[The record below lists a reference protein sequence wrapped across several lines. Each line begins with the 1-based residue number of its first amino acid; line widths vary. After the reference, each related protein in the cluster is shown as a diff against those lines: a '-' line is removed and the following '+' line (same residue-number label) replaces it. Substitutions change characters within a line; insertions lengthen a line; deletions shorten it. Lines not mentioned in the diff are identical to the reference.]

1 MSLAGSEWDKLPP
14 GADSRT
20 RGVSVAVD
28 RKMAASLASGV
39 ASLVASTALAA
50 GAPGDGGTIALGAAV
65 SLTGKYSIDGQN
77 TKEGYDLAVR
87 RINELGGVNVGGR
100 SYQLKI
106 VYYDDESTSARAAQ
120 LVERLVS
127 QDGVQFLLGPYSS
140 SITKAIAPVTEKYK
154 IPMIEANGADRS
166 LFTNGYKYL
175 FAVLNTSDHYLRSA
189 IDVVAEQ
196 VRKLGKDPKS
206 IKVGIAIENDDFAA
220 DVRAGVVEEM
230 ARYGMSVVVDEKL
243 PPELNDM
250 SSALTK
256 FRALK
261 PDVLIVSGHAK
272 GAVLA
277 IRQLSEQRVNFGA
290 LALTQCDA
298 AQIVEQ
304 FGKAAEY
311 ALCATQ
317 WDRTLAYKDRWFGS
331 AEDYAQRFEREYK
344 HTVTYGSAES
354 SAAVLTF
361 VDALERAG
369 SLDRE
374 KVRDAIARSDLITF
388 YGPVRFDSTGK
399 NVGKSMALYQVQGG
413 KYRVVAPA
421 QWANATVIYPAPEWD
436 TRR

>member
-1 MSLAGSEWDKLPP
+1 MVHCWNLTARLLAGIPILF
-14 GADSRT
+14 
-20 RGVSVAVD
+20 VAVAAPADPPKD
-28 RKMAASLASGV
+28 RDV
-39 ASLVASTALAA
+39 
-50 GAPGDGGTIALGAAV
+50 IALGAAV
-65 SLTGKYSIDGQN
+65 SLTGKYSLDGQN
-77 TKEGYDLAVR
+77 TKEGYDLAVQ
-87 RINELGGVNVGGR
+87 RINELGGVKVGSK
-100 SYQLKI
+100 SYKLQI

-127 QDGVQFLLGPYSS
+127 QDGVQFLLGPYGS
-140 SITKAIAPVTEKYK
+140 SITKAIAPITEKYR

-166 LFTNGYKYL
+166 LFNNGYKYL

-189 IDVVAEQ
+189 IDVVEEQ
-196 VRKLGKDPKS
+196 VRKAGKEATS
-206 IKVGIAIENDDFAA
+206 LKVAIVIENDDFAE
-220 DVRAGVVEEM
+220 DVRSGIIEETT
-230 ARYGMSVVVDEKL
+230 RYGMRVVIDEKL

-256 FRALK
+256 VRALK
-261 PDVLIVSGHAK
+261 PDVLVVSGHAK

-277 IRQLSEQRVNFGA
+277 IKQISEQRVNVGA

-298 AQIVEQ
+298 AQIVEK

-331 AEDYAQRFEREYK
+331 AEDYAQRFEQQYK

-374 KVRDAIARSDLITF
+374 KVRDAIAATDLVTF
-388 YGPVRFDSTGK
+388 YGPVRFDATGK
-399 NVGKSMALYQVQGG
+399 NVAKSMALYQVQGG
-413 KYRVVAPA
+413 QYRVVAPPK
-421 QWANATVIYPAPEWD
+421 WANTAVVYPAPEWD
-436 TRR
+436 ARR